1 MYFLVTD
8 AKNKNPLDYVSV
20 KIVDL
25 TTNNAYAD
33 FKTPTTG
40 DFYKALEDVKL
51 GDKLAFKIEL
61 ERKGYLSKT
70 VTYNKTI
77 NKSGQIN
84 IHEEIDLTLNKLE
97 IGGDLAK
104 MIDIKPIYFD
114 LGKYNIRPDAA
125 IELEKIVKV
134 MNEYPTMYIELG
146 SHTDC
151 RSSYESNMKLSDN
164 RAKSSAE
171 YIKQKI
177 SNPERISGKGY
188 GETKLLNGC
197 ACEGTV
203 KSKCTEAEH
212 QANRRTEF
220 IILKIE

>member
-1 MYFLVTD
+1 VIL
-8 AKNKNPLDYVSV
+8 
-20 KIVDL
+20 
-25 TTNNAYAD
+25 
-33 FKTPTTG
+33 
-40 DFYKALEDVKL
+40 
-51 GDKLAFKIEL
+51 
-61 ERKGYLSKT
+61 
-70 VTYNKTI
+70 
-77 NKSGQIN
+77 
-84 IHEEIDLTLNKLE
+84 DLTLSKLE
-97 IGGDLAK
+97 IGADLAK

-125 IELEKIVKV
+125 KELDKIIKV

-171 YIKQKI
+171 YISQKI

-188 GETKLLNGC
+188 GETKLINGC
-197 ACEGTV
+197 ACEGAV